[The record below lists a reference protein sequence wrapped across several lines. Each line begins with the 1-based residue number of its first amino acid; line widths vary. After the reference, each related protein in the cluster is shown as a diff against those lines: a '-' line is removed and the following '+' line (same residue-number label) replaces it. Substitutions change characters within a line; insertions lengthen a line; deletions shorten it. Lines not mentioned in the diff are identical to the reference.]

1 MQLFKKLNE
10 HLRTLFCYL
19 LLLNDVLSKHL
30 QPPPHWQ
37 VSPQPRAT
45 PSLSVGGV
53 EMKFLWDE
61 DEDGVRTFLS
71 HSIVR

>member
-1 MQLFKKLNE
+1 MMYSINICNPHPTGKSLHSPEPL
-10 HLRTLFCYL
+10 
-19 LLLNDVLSKHL
+19 
-30 QPPPHWQ
+30 PP
-37 VSPQPRAT
+37 S
-45 PSLSVGGV
+45 SVGGV